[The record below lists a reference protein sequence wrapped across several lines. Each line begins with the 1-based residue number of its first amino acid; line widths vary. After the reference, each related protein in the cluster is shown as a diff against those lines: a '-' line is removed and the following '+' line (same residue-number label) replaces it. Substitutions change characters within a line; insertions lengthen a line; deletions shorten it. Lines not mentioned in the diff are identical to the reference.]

1 MITTNDKEFTS
12 VVKDKN
18 FMTPDINGYWISGN
32 YICEVSHGRD
42 FSNNL
47 IYGVTVVN
55 GETMQH
61 EHDLSKMFTKRKDA
75 FSYVK
80 VLGA

>member
-1 MITTNDKEFTS
+1 MIATDSKEFTS
-12 VVKDKN
+12 VVKGKN
-18 FMTPDINGYWISGN
+18 FMTPDVSGYWISGN

-42 FSNNL
+42 FNNNL

-55 GETMQH
+55 GETMQA
-61 EHDLSKMFTKRKDA
+61 EHDLSKMFHKRKDA
-75 FSYVK
+75 FNYVK